1 MKDYNTLETRSSELC
16 LPVQSDL
23 ATTQAAHT
31 SILPVLCD
39 NPQAEPLYPTNSSTH
54 CPHPSPFYVHVVEKA
69 GSTNSYQDQITFIIN
84 WHHCIGGDAP
94 LHLNVILHDCLPLIV
109 FFLRLMLT

>member
-23 ATTQAAHT
+23 ATAQAAHT

-39 NPQAEPLYPTNSSTH
+39 NPQADPHILPTLLLTAHIPLLFMSMLLRRQAPPTRI
-54 CPHPSPFYVHVVEKA
+54 K
-69 GSTNSYQDQITFIIN
+69 IK
-84 WHHCIGGDAP
+84 
-94 LHLNVILHDCLPLIV
+94 LLL
-109 FFLRLMLT
+109 